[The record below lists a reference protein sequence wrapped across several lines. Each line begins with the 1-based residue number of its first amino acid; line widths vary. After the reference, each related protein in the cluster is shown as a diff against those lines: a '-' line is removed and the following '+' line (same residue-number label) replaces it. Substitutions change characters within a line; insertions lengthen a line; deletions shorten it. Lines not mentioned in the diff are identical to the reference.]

1 MPEPKKN
8 CEYFL
13 AYYAPSALR
22 ETRIAI
28 GLFLF
33 DASGRLVGRRLTQD
47 WRTVRCL
54 DPQADLEMLGNLS
67 AHFERLEA
75 ESLSSR
81 IGPEAPPTEESLYER
96 LRQMEQNFSGALQIS
111 PPRGV
116 QTTDPEQELERLFEE
131 YVAPR
136 RLPRPKPPL
145 RSGSRP
151 WVREQVAEALRRHGL
166 WNRFERDVS
175 VEQFTAPGDG
185 FRIDFGYRPNGAMQ
199 YLHALSLER
208 DWTQAKLLGYTFW
221 RIREKTEARLTAIVA
236 DADPILPA
244 VQSCRRILTEAR
256 IALEPLSRLD
266 SFLETVRHEFGP
278 V

>member
-1 MPEPKKN
+1 MPEPRKN

-13 AYYAPSALR
+13 TYYAPSALR

-33 DASGRLVGRRLTQD
+33 EASGRLVGHRLTQD

-75 ESLSSR
+75 ESAPSR
-81 IGPEAPPTEESLYER
+81 IGPEASATEESLYER
-96 LRQMEQNFSGALQIS
+96 LRRMEQDFSGALQIS

-116 QTTDPEQELERLFEE
+116 QTTDPERELERLFEE

-136 RLPRPKPPL
+136 RPPRPKPSL

-151 WVREQVAEALRRHGL
+151 WVRAQVAEALRRHGL
-166 WNRFERDVS
+166 WNRFERDIS

-185 FRIDFGYRPNGAMQ
+185 FRIDFGYRPNGVMQ

-208 DWTQAKLLGYTFW
+208 DWTQTKLLGYTFW

-236 DADPILPA
+236 DADPLLPA
-244 VQSCRRILTEAR
+244 VQSCRRILTESR

>member
-75 ESLSSR
+75 ESLEAKSPEAKSPSSR
-81 IGPEAPPTEESLYER
+81 ISPEASPTEESLY
-96 LRQMEQNFSGALQIS
+96 
-111 PPRGV
+111 
-116 QTTDPEQELERLFEE
+116 
-131 YVAPR
+131 
-136 RLPRPKPPL
+136 
-145 RSGSRP
+145 
-151 WVREQVAEALRRHGL
+151 
-166 WNRFERDVS
+166 
-175 VEQFTAPGDG
+175 
-185 FRIDFGYRPNGAMQ
+185 
-199 YLHALSLER
+199 
-208 DWTQAKLLGYTFW
+208 
-221 RIREKTEARLTAIVA
+221 
-236 DADPILPA
+236 
-244 VQSCRRILTEAR
+244 
-256 IALEPLSRLD
+256 
-266 SFLETVRHEFGP
+266 
-278 V
+278 

>member
-1 MPEPKKN
+1 MPEPRKN

-13 AYYAPSALR
+13 VHYAPSALR

-33 DASGRLVGRRLTQD
+33 EESGRPAGHRLTQD

-54 DPQADLEMLGNLS
+54 DPQADLAMLGNLS
-67 AHFERLEA
+67 AYFERLA
-75 ESLSSR
+75 TESVSPN
-81 IGPEAPPTEESLYER
+81 GESLYEL
-96 LRQMEQNFSGALQIS
+96 LRRMEQDFSGAVQIS

-116 QTTDPEQELERLFEE
+116 QTTDPQQELERLFVE

-136 RLPRPKPPL
+136 RPPHPKLPL

-151 WVREQVAEALRRHGL
+151 WVRAQLAEALRRHGL
-166 WNRFERDVS
+166 WNRMERDIS

-185 FRIDFGYRPNGAMQ
+185 FRLDFGCRPNGVMQ

-221 RIREKTEARLTAIVA
+221 RIREQTEARLTAIVS
-236 DADPILPA
+236 DANPDLPA

-256 IALEPLSRLD
+256 IGLEPLSRLD
-266 SFLETVRHEFGP
+266 SFLETVRQEFGP
-278 V
+278 S